1 MCEGG
6 AIRAQSVRNAL
17 AQLKADAEDWVIVH
31 DAVRPCLRTDT
42 LKEFIEYNWGNPTG
56 VILAATITDSIKRV
70 KRAPVRSGLR
80 VVDTLSRDDLLVRA
94 VTPQMFRYRKLCD
107 ALDKALAD
115 GINIDDEAAAMMHAN
130 HQVDVMLGEAQNI
143 KITYRTDIEYAR
155 RWLNYQKVV
164 KPGIRIGSG
173 FDVHAFCAGDHL
185 YIGGIKI
192 PHERGL
198 DAHSDG
204 DVLLHALCD
213 AFLGAAALG
222 DIGSHFPDNDD
233 RFKDIDSR
241 RLLKQVCLMLTDKGY
256 EIINVDATVIAQVPK
271 LLPFVGKI
279 RQSVAET
286 LGVSEDCVNIKATTT
301 EALGFIGRREGIAA
315 HSIVLIE
322 KHE

>member
-1 MCEGG
+1 M
-6 AIRAQSVRNAL
+6 
-17 AQLKADAEDWVIVH
+17 
-31 DAVRPCLRTDT
+31 
-42 LKEFIEYNWGNPTG
+42 
-56 VILAATITDSIKRV
+56 
-70 KRAPVRSGLR
+70 
-80 VVDTLSRDDLLVRA
+80 
-94 VTPQMFRYRKLCD
+94 
-107 ALDKALAD
+107 
-115 GINIDDEAAAMMHAN
+115 
-130 HQVDVMLGEAQNI
+130 
-143 KITYRTDIEYAR
+143 
-155 RWLNYQKVV
+155 

-213 AFLGAAALG
+213 ALLGAAALG
-222 DIGSHFPDNDD
+222 DIGSHFPDDDD

-271 LLPFVGKI
+271 LSPFVGNI
-279 RQSVAET
+279 RQSVAEI
-286 LGVSEDCVNIKATTT
+286 LGVLEDCVSIKATTT

-322 KHE
+322 RT

>member
-1 MCEGG
+1 M
-6 AIRAQSVRNAL
+6 
-17 AQLKADAEDWVIVH
+17 
-31 DAVRPCLRTDT
+31 
-42 LKEFIEYNWGNPTG
+42 
-56 VILAATITDSIKRV
+56 
-70 KRAPVRSGLR
+70 
-80 VVDTLSRDDLLVRA
+80 
-94 VTPQMFRYRKLCD
+94 
-107 ALDKALAD
+107 
-115 GINIDDEAAAMMHAN
+115 
-130 HQVDVMLGEAQNI
+130 
-143 KITYRTDIEYAR
+143 
-155 RWLNYQKVV
+155 

-192 PHERGL
+192 PHEHGL

-213 AFLGAAALG
+213 ALLGAAALG
-222 DIGSHFPDNDD
+222 DIGSHFPDDDD

>member
-1 MCEGG
+1 MTKCWGIVPAAGVGQRMIINRPKQYIEIAGKYIIEHSIAPLLQCGKIDTVVVALRKKDRYWQHTSISNDPRISVCEGG

-56 VILAATITDSIKRV
+56 VILAVTITDSIKRV

-143 KITYRTDIEYAR
+143 KITYRPDIEYAR
-155 RWLNYQKVV
+155 RWLNYK
-164 KPGIRIGSG
+164 KW
-173 FDVHAFCAGDHL
+173 
-185 YIGGIKI
+185 
-192 PHERGL
+192 
-198 DAHSDG
+198 
-204 DVLLHALCD
+204 
-213 AFLGAAALG
+213 
-222 DIGSHFPDNDD
+222 
-233 RFKDIDSR
+233 
-241 RLLKQVCLMLTDKGY
+241 
-256 EIINVDATVIAQVPK
+256 
-271 LLPFVGKI
+271 
-279 RQSVAET
+279 
-286 LGVSEDCVNIKATTT
+286 
-301 EALGFIGRREGIAA
+301 
-315 HSIVLIE
+315 
-322 KHE
+322 

>member
-1 MCEGG
+1 M
-6 AIRAQSVRNAL
+6 
-17 AQLKADAEDWVIVH
+17 
-31 DAVRPCLRTDT
+31 
-42 LKEFIEYNWGNPTG
+42 
-56 VILAATITDSIKRV
+56 
-70 KRAPVRSGLR
+70 
-80 VVDTLSRDDLLVRA
+80 
-94 VTPQMFRYRKLCD
+94 
-107 ALDKALAD
+107 
-115 GINIDDEAAAMMHAN
+115 
-130 HQVDVMLGEAQNI
+130 
-143 KITYRTDIEYAR
+143 
-155 RWLNYQKVV
+155 

-213 AFLGAAALG
+213 ALLGAAALG
-222 DIGSHFPDNDD
+222 DIGSHFPDDDD